1 MKRFAIVLSILT
13 CIVAASS
20 FAQIPN
26 AGFETWVAGNPS
38 DWSTS
43 NIPGTV
49 INVTQS
55 GVSHSGSSA
64 VSGVVA
70 DFSGF
75 PFSPL
80 IFSGSNGEGFPVS
93 ARHEAVHGW
102 YQCDLLGMDILI
114 VFVAMVQGDSAIG
127 GGSATITQ
135 STSVYTELVANII
148 YFYPQVPDTC
158 IIYASISSSGG
169 SPEIGSSFLLDD
181 LAFGPVSAVDQSG
194 SALPEEYSLLQNYPN
209 PFNPSTT
216 IEYAIPQAG
225 HVRLVVFDMTGREV
239 SRLVDEE
246 QGPGTYRVGFDGAS
260 LSSGVYFYR
269 LESGGFVRTRNLVVL
284 K

>member
-1 MKRFAIVLSILT
+1 MKRFAIVLIILT
-13 CIVAASS
+13 CTAAASS

-26 AGFETWVAGNPS
+26 AGFETWVSGNPS

-43 NIPGTV
+43 NIPGTL
-49 INVTQS
+49 INITQS

-75 PFSPL
+75 SYSPL
-80 IFSGSNGEGFPVS
+80 IFSGSTGEGFPVG

-102 YQCDLLGMDILI
+102 YQCDLLGMDILL
-114 VFVAMVQGDSAIG
+114 VFVVMVQGDSAIG
-127 GGSATITQ
+127 GGTATITQ

-148 YFYPQVPDTC
+148 YFSPLVPDTC

-169 SPEIGSSFLLDD
+169 QPEIGSSFLLDD
-181 LAFGPVSAVDQSG
+181 LSFGPLSAVEEPT
-194 SALPEEYSLLQNYPN
+194 SAVPEVYSLDQNFPN
-209 PFNPSTT
+209 PFNPVTT
-216 IEYAIPQAG
+216 IQYSIPRSG
-225 HVRLVVFDMTGREV
+225 RVTLGVYDLLGREV
-239 SRLVDEE
+239 SRLVDEV
-246 QGPGTYRVGFDGAS
+246 QAAGVYKISFDAAGLA
-260 LSSGVYFYR
+260 SGVYLYR
-269 LESGGFVRTRNLVVL
+269 LHADGYSDVKSLILL